1 MARMM
6 QNERD
11 SHNMKTAVIGI
22 GNLLYQ
28 DEGVGVHVVNNMMA
42 RYGFPPECTII
53 DGGTKGLELLP
64 MIEEQDAIIMVDA
77 VDFGEKPGFIKVI
90 EDQDMKAYLDLK
102 FSVHQIGI
110 PDMLFAME
118 FKGIKPPKICLIG
131 IQPPPEEFEM
141 KPRLTPVIA
150 ARLDELIELTVE
162 RLRAWGVP
170 VETKKPEDYS
180 ELPPEYRHVS
190 GDPIEN
196 N

>member
-1 MARMM
+1 
-6 QNERD
+6 
-11 SHNMKTAVIGI
+11 MKTAVIGI

-28 DEGVGVHVVNNMMA
+28 DEGIGVHVVNNMLV
-42 RYGFPPECTII
+42 RFGFPQECTII

-64 MIEEQDAIIMVDA
+64 IIEEQDAIILVDA
-77 VDFGEKPGFIKVI
+77 VDFGKEPGFIKVI

-118 FKGIKPPKICLIG
+118 FKGIMPPKICLIG
-131 IQPPPEEFEM
+131 IQPTPEEFEM
-141 KPRLTPVIA
+141 EPKLTPLMA
-150 ARLDELIELTVE
+150 AKLDEMIELTVE
-162 RLRAWGVP
+162 RLRSWGVQ

-190 GDPIEN
+190 GDPLKN

>member
-1 MARMM
+1 
-6 QNERD
+6 
-11 SHNMKTAVIGI
+11 MKTAVIGI

-28 DEGVGVHVVNNMMA
+28 DEGVGVHVVNTMLV
-42 RYGFPPECTII
+42 RYSFPPECSII

-64 MIEEQDAIIMVDA
+64 IIEEQDAIILVDA
-77 VDFGEKPGFIKVI
+77 VDFGEEPGFIKVI

-118 FKGIKPPKICLIG
+118 FKGIKPPKICLVG

-141 KPRLTPVIA
+141 QPRLTPLITGK
-150 ARLDELIELTVE
+150 LIELVEIIVE
-162 RLRAWGVP
+162 RLRAWGVN
-170 VETKKPEDYS
+170 VETRKPEDYS
-180 ELPPEYRHVS
+180 AFPTEYLNVS
-190 GDPIEN
+190 GDPFKN

>member
-1 MARMM
+1 
-6 QNERD
+6 
-11 SHNMKTAVIGI
+11 MKTAVIGI

-28 DEGVGVHVVNNMMA
+28 DEGVGVHVVNNMLV
-42 RYGFPPECTII
+42 RYGFPPECIII

-64 MIEEQDAIIMVDA
+64 TIEEQDAIILVDA
-77 VDFGEKPGFIKVI
+77 VDFGEEPGFIKVI

-141 KPRLTPVIA
+141 EPKLTPLIA
-150 ARLDELIELTVE
+150 GKLDELIELTVE

-190 GDPIEN
+190 GDPLKN
-196 N
+196 S